1 MNTLRQMER
10 SVRADGYAFAKQL
23 LPGVPSSEIAKEL
36 GISAAMH
43 AVAAPDQLS
52 PRHAGLTRRNT
63 YSSIYGTGAFPLHT
77 DLAHWPRPPR
87 YLLLRCIVG
96 SEGVTT
102 PLLDG
107 ARIVTTV
114 GEGVLAFALVRPRRR
129 LNGSMPLLSLLEHH
143 PDAALLRWDEV
154 FIQPASGSGRD
165 AMEKVREA
173 IAASEPIQMALAD
186 SGDTLLV
193 DNWRMLHAR
202 STIPDGCTGRLIE
215 RTYLEALH

>member
-1 MNTLRQMER
+1 
-10 SVRADGYAFAKQL
+10 
-23 LPGVPSSEIAKEL
+23 
-36 GISAAMH
+36 MH
-43 AVAAPDQLS
+43 AAGAPDQLS
-52 PRHAGLTRRNT
+52 PRDVSLTRRNT
-63 YSSIYGTGAFPLHT
+63 YSGIYGTGAFPLHT

-129 LNGSMPLLSLLEHH
+129 LDGSMPLLSLLERH
-143 PDAALLRWDEV
+143 PEAHLLRWDEV
-154 FIQPASGSGRD
+154 FIQPASSAGID

-173 IAASEPIQMALAD
+173 IAGSEAIQMELAD
-186 SGDTLLV
+186 EADTLLV

-202 STIPDGCTGRLIE
+202 SAIPDGCEGRLIE
-215 RTYLEALH
+215 RAYLEALH